1 MNNEQKK
8 LKENKKL
15 KNISYLSFY
24 SNNLKFYF
32 TWFCIAI
39 WIFIILFVLW
49 IINFNKTPQLLNNPK
64 TLTYIQEN
72 AFWEISSWDNTNE
85 KTINKGMIIS
95 SYPILYHIWEKQLPN
110 LEKYY
115 YIIKKWEANN
125 ISINSLIKDLRLPE
139 IKTKSFKDWNIENI
153 LFKTANWKY
162 YISIDLN
169 HHKIEL
175 FNTQNEI
182 PETDKEYSEK
192 EIIKYIKTELNN
204 LWLSLKYYSDPI
216 TIEDNKSRIT
226 LFYPRNINWIEI
238 RNSENEQE
246 WLSITFDKEKW
257 IITDIFNYD
266 TETYQLSKYTLT
278 KTKKDILETLKNQW
292 NIDTSKKWE
301 EWSIPMEK
309 WKFIYLNKGNLIVP
323 ALLFESN
330 SNIEKK
336 IILPM
341 F

>member
-49 IINFNKTPQLLNNPK
+49 IISFNKTPQLLNNPK

-175 FNTQNEI
+175 FNAQNEI
-182 PETDKEYSEK
+182 LETDKEYSEK

-204 LWLSLKYYSDPI
+204 MWLSLKYYSDPI
-216 TIEDNKSRIT
+216 TIDGNKSTIT

-238 RNSENEQE
+238 RNSANEQE

-266 TETYQLSKYTLT
+266 AETYQLSKYTLT
-278 KTKKDILETLKNQW
+278 KTKKDLLEALKNQW

-309 WKFIYLNKGNLIVP
+309 WEFVYLDKGDLFIP
-323 ALLFESN
+323 ALLFKSN

>member
-1 MNNEQKK
+1 MTKKEK
-8 LKENKKL
+8 LKKESN
-15 KNISYLSFY
+15 NSYFSY
-24 SNNLKFYF
+24 YHENLKFYF
-32 TWFCIAI
+32 TGFCIALGL
-39 WIFIILFVLW
+39 FIILFALW
-49 IINFNKTPQLLNNPK
+49 VISFNSTPQLLNNPK
-64 TLTYIQEN
+64 TLYYLKDN
-72 AFWEISSWDNTNE
+72 AFWEISTWEIEINQTNKIKNT
-85 KTINKGMIIS
+85 IIAA
-95 SYPILYHIWEKQLPN
+95 YPILYHIGENQIPSLSKS
-110 LEKYY
+110 Y
-115 YIIKKWEANN
+115 YIIREWESKNV
-125 ISINSLIKDLRLPE
+125 SINPLIKYLRLPE
-139 IKTKSFKDWNIENI
+139 IKTKAFDSWKVENI
-153 LFKTANWKY
+153 LFKTATWKY

-169 HHKIEL
+169 HNKIEI
-175 FNTQNEI
+175 FNANE
-182 PETDKEYSEK
+182 EYVEQEKEFTDK

-216 TIEDNKSRIT
+216 TIEDNKSIMT
-226 LFYPRNINWIEI
+226 LFYPKNINWIEI

-278 KTKKDILETLKNQW
+278 KTKKDILETLRNQW